1 MPSLAPSQRFLGL
14 VAAAGAAL
22 VAWAC
27 ALRAGAGEAPGAA
40 GIAARFAPLLAI
52 AGLGAYALA
61 SVAYRVLTFRTV
73 PAEGA
78 ALRQDI
84 KDAKAALGKL
94 GIE

>member
-1 MPSLAPSQRFLGL
+1 MPSLAPSQRFLTL

-27 ALRAGAGEAPGAA
+27 ALRAGAGEAPGPA